1 MLLPYQIYH
10 EQIKIA
16 LRASYAHTE
25 CKAERKADMEYR
37 YGMRLRGF
45 SPMCQP
51 MNGLVRR
58 EDDPT
63 GKYWDILVYDR
74 QLAPEEVRSYDLDEL
89 K

>member
-1 MLLPYQIYH
+1 
-10 EQIKIA
+10 
-16 LRASYAHTE
+16 
-25 CKAERKADMEYR
+25 MEYR

-45 SPMCQP
+45 SPACQP

-63 GKYWDILVYDR
+63 GKYWDILIYDR
-74 QLAPEEVRSYDLDEL
+74 ELTPEEVRSYDLDEL